1 MNAHRL
7 GSYPLR
13 SSGRNHRCPSLALLG
28 CSSLALLATA
38 CGGDDPTIINAAGTG
53 GSSAAGSGG
62 SQTGNAGTGG
72 SGGTPSAAG
81 AGGTAGSGGG
91 SGQAAEEHISGE
103 ITANTTWSAGTTYV
117 LDDLT
122 YVANGSTLTIEPGT
136 TIQGGGIGSALIV
149 TRGSRLVA
157 EGTADAPI
165 VFTSAVDE
173 GQRLPGDWGGVALLG
188 AATVNVEGAQLE
200 GIEALGER
208 GSYGGTDDAHDCGS
222 LEYVRIEFAG
232 FEFSTDNELNGL
244 TLAGCGTGT
253 NIDYVQVHRGSDD
266 GIEVFGGK
274 VDIKHVVLSNIQ
286 DDSLDWDFG
295 WTGRAQ
301 FLVARHDA
309 DASDAGFE
317 ADNGNPST
325 EATPRSEPN
334 IFNVTLVGG
343 EGSTSPGMVLRRGTW
358 GAVHN
363 AIITGFPVSGVDIR
377 DAFSVDGTE
386 STPPR
391 LLVANSIF
399 FQNGSEGTEH
409 ADADGEG
416 DDDDDEGFVEAT
428 YLADEAFANR
438 LGVDPLLPDAASVTA
453 PNLVPPAT
461 SPAATGGAT
470 PPEGFDVSATYVGAL
485 PPGGPDWTAEWTA
498 FPEN

>member
-1 MNAHRL
+1 MNTHRL
-7 GSYPLR
+7 GSYLR
-13 SSGRNHRCPSLALLG
+13 GSSLMLLG
-28 CSSLALLATA
+28 CSSLALLAVA
-38 CGGDDPTIINAAGTG
+38 CGGDDPTILTMPPGG
-53 GSSAAGSGG
+53 GSGGGGG

-72 SGGTPSAAG
+72 TGGSGGTPAASGSGGSA
-81 AGGTAGSGGG
+81 GTAGSGGT
-91 SGQAAEEHISGE
+91 SGDAAEQHVSGE
-103 ITANTTWSAGTTYV
+103 IDADATWTADTTYV

-122 YVANGSTLTIEPGT
+122 YVVGGSTLTIEPGT
-136 TIQGGGIGSALIV
+136 TIKGGGVGSALIV

-157 EGTADAPI
+157 EGTAAAPI

-173 GQRLPGDWGGVALLG
+173 GLRGPGDWGGVALLG
-188 AATVNVEGAQLE
+188 AATVNVEGPQLE
-200 GIEALGER
+200 GIEALGDR
-208 GSYGGTDDAHDCGS
+208 GAYGGTDDAHDCGS

-274 VDIKHVVLSNIQ
+274 ADIKHAVLSNIQ

-301 FLVARHDA
+301 FLVIRHDA
-309 DASDAGFE
+309 ATSDAGFE

-325 EATPRSEPN
+325 EVTPRSQPN

-343 EGSTSPGMVLRRGTW
+343 EGSSSPGIVLRRGTW
-358 GAVHN
+358 GAIHN
-363 AIITGFPVSGVDIR
+363 AIVTGFPVSGIDIR

-386 STPPR
+386 SDPPG
-391 LLVANSIF
+391 LLIANSIF
-399 FQNGSEGTEH
+399 FANGSEGTEH
-409 ADADGEG
+409 ADADGAG
-416 DDDDDEGFVEAT
+416 DDDDDEGFDEAA
-428 YLADEAFANR
+428 YLAREDFGNR
-438 LGVDPLLPDAASVTA
+438 LSVDPELPDATNATA

-461 SPAATGGAT
+461 SPAATGGGT

-485 PPGGPDWTAEWTA
+485 PPGGPDWTAGWTS
-498 FPEN
+498 FPED

>member
-1 MNAHRL
+1 MNAHL
-7 GSYPLR
+7 GSYCLR
-13 SSGRNHRCPSLALLG
+13 SSGLKLLG
-28 CSSLALLATA
+28 CSSLTLLAVA

-53 GSSAAGSGG
+53 GSGTPTAGSGG
-62 SQTGNAGTGG
+62 SQTASAGTGG
-72 SGGTPSAAG
+72 SAGTSSSAG
-81 AGGTAGSGGG
+81 AGGAAGSGGS
-91 SGQAAEEHISGE
+91 SGGAAEEHVSGE
-103 ITANTTWSAGTTYV
+103 ITANATWSAGTTYI

-122 YVANGSTLTIEPGT
+122 YVVNDSTLTIEPGT
-136 TIQGGGIGSALIV
+136 TIKGGGVGSALIV

-157 EGTADAPI
+157 EGTAADPI

-173 GQRLPGDWGGVALLG
+173 GARNPGDWGGVALLG
-188 AATVNVEGAQLE
+188 SATVNVAGPQLE
-200 GIEALGER
+200 GIEAVGDR
-208 GSYGGTDDAHDCGS
+208 GTYGGTDDASNCGS
-222 LEYVRIEFAG
+222 LKYVRIEFAG

-253 NIDYVQVHRGSDD
+253 SIDYVQTHRGSDD

-274 VDIKHVVLSNIQ
+274 VDVKHVVLSNNQ

-301 FLVARHDA
+301 FVVVRHDA
-309 DASDAGFE
+309 DSSDSGFE
-317 ADNGNPST
+317 ADNGNPPT
-325 EATPRSEPN
+325 DVTPRSEPN

-343 EGSTSPGMVLRRGTW
+343 AGSTSPGMVLRRGTW

-363 AIITGFPVSGVDIR
+363 AIVTGFPVSGVDIR
-377 DAFSVDGTE
+377 DQFSVDGTAT
-386 STPPR
+386 TPPR

-399 FQNGSEGTEH
+399 FQNGAEGTEH
-409 ADADGEG
+409 ADADGVDA
-416 DDDDDEGFVEAT
+416 DDDDVGFDEAA
-428 YLADEAFANR
+428 YLAEEQFANR
-438 LGVDPLLPDAASVTA
+438 LSVDPELPDAANVTA

-485 PPGGPDWTAEWTA
+485 KPGGPDWTAEWTS

>member
-1 MNAHRL
+1 MNAYRL
-7 GSYPLR
+7 GSYRLR
-13 SSGRNHRCPSLALLG
+13 GSGLKLRCSSLALLG

-38 CGGDDPTIINAAGTG
+38 CGGDDPTIINPAGGTGGSGTGTAGTGTAGGTG
-53 GSSAAGSGG
+53 GSS
-62 SQTGNAGTGG
+62 TGG
-72 SGGTPSAAG
+72 SGT
-81 AGGTAGSGGG
+81 GGTAGSGG
-91 SGQAAEEHISGE
+91 SGAAAEEHISGE
-103 ITANTTWSAGTTYV
+103 ITANTTWSAGTTYI

-122 YVANGSTLTIEPGT
+122 YVVNDSTLTIEPGT
-136 TIQGGGIGSALIV
+136 TILGSGVGSALIV

-157 EGTADAPI
+157 EGTASEPI
-165 VFTSAVDE
+165 VFTSARAE
-173 GQRLPGDWGGVALLG
+173 GSRNPGDWGGVALLG
-188 AATVNVEGAQLE
+188 AASVNVADPLLE
-200 GIEALGER
+200 GIEALGDR
-208 GSYGGTDDAHDCGS
+208 GAYGGTDDAHNCGS
-222 LEYVRIEFAG
+222 LEYVRIEFSG
-232 FEFSTDNELNGL
+232 FEFSMDNELQAL

-253 NIDYVQVHRGSDD
+253 NIDYVQAHRSSDD
-266 GIEVFGGK
+266 GFEVFGGK
-274 VDIKHVVLSNIQ
+274 VDIKHAVLSNNQ

-301 FLVARHDA
+301 FLVVRHDA
-309 DASDAGFE
+309 SQSDAGFE

-386 STPPR
+386 TDPPR

-416 DDDDDEGFVEAT
+416 DDDDDEGFVEST
-428 YLADEAFANR
+428 YLADAAFANR
-438 LGVDPLLPDAASVTA
+438 LGVDPGLPDAANVTA

-461 SPAATGGAT
+461 SPAATGGLT